1 MKHITYTNV
10 RLVIFS
16 KKSLLD
22 KNRQFGTNFIR
33 DIEIQGWF
41 PAGSVLPHEPLWP
54 FLATLLMTVSQK
66 KKLLEYIFCYINLP
80 RTLRQIWM
88 TS

>member
-41 PAGSVLPHEPLWP
+41 PAGSVLPREPLWP

-66 KKLLEYIFCYINLP
+66 KNYWSIYFI
-80 RTLRQIWM
+80 
-88 TS
+88 TSNCLAP